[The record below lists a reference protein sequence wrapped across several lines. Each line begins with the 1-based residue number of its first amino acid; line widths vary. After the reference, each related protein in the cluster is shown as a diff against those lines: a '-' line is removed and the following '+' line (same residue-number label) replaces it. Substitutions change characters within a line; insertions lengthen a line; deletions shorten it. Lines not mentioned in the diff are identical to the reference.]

1 MQNDPAA
8 NEFSSNTA
16 QTGGIIYNVTI
27 KVAGAI
33 ADDWV
38 KWMKEEH
45 MPDLLAT
52 GLFIE
57 SRLCRLLEQD
67 ESDGITF
74 TAQYMCD
81 SMEDY
86 QEYLRRHAGAMR
98 DKGIKKFGD
107 QFIAFRTVMR
117 VEGSIA

>member
-1 MQNDPAA
+1 MQNESTQNDL
-8 NEFSSNTA
+8 SGTA
-16 QTGGIIYNVTI
+16 VTGGIIYNVTI
-27 KVAGAI
+27 KVAQAV
-33 ADDWV
+33 ANDWV

-45 MPDLLAT
+45 MQDLLDT

-74 TAQYMCD
+74 IAQYMCD

-86 QEYLRRHAGAMR
+86 EEYLRRHAPTMR
-98 DKGIKKFGD
+98 DKGIKRFGD
-107 QFIAFRTVMR
+107 QFLAFRTVMR